1 MILAQK
7 LRLIWIDACLDQDL
21 GLNRSDVMSAFD
33 ISTPQASYDFREY
46 ISRWPD
52 RIRYDSSRKAYYRV
66 GPFSAFNDN
75 TKRAVLMALRAVKAD
90 GI

>member
-33 ISTPQASYDFREY
+33 ISTPQASLDFREY

-52 RIRYDSSRKAYYRV
+52 RIRYDAGRKAYYRA
-66 GPFSAFNDN
+66 GSEPAFNYD
-75 TKRAVLMALRAVKAD
+75 TRRAVLMGLRAVKAAD
-90 GI
+90 I

>member
-46 ISRWPD
+46 KSRWPD
-52 RIRYDSSRKAYYRV
+52 RIRYDSGRKAYYRV
-66 GPFSAFNDN
+66 GASAFDEN
-75 TKRAVLMALRAVKAD
+75 TKRAVLMALRAVKAAD
-90 GI
+90 I